1 MLKQLAFLLLCS
13 NMSQAIAQNAK
24 EYWLNPE
31 VNRVNCEAPRSSF
44 FAYESPELAMNADKT
59 ASSRYLSLEGMWKFK
74 FVKDHQ
80 DRPANFYEINY
91 DDASWENFPVP
102 GLFEINGH
110 GDAIYKNVG
119 YAWYTQFRSNPPFV
133 EEKKQLYGLIP

>member
-1 MLKQLAFLLLCS
+1 MLKQLALLLLCS

-80 DRPANFYEINY
+80 NRPANFYEINY

-102 GLFEINGH
+102 GLFEINGD
-110 GDAIYKNVG
+110 GDAIY
-119 YAWYTQFRSNPPFV
+119 
-133 EEKKQLYGLIP
+133 